1 MLMTDTPRKPRIPF
15 VDRRGRLAI
24 AWLFAIVVYLLTFPL
39 EWGLRISLAY
49 DLAVALFLALH
60 AYRING
66 ITAQD
71 MRHYYHDR
79 EPSNHFVVIA
89 AVVFSTLGS
98 LAKITYPISVIGM
111 MV

>member
-1 MLMTDTPRKPRIPF
+1 MLMTDTPRELRFPF
-15 VDRRGRLAI
+15 IDRRGRLAI
-24 AWLFAIVVYLLTFPL
+24 AWLFAIVGYLLTFPL

-71 MRHYYHDR
+71 
-79 EPSNHFVVIA
+79 
-89 AVVFSTLGS
+89 
-98 LAKITYPISVIGM
+98 ISP
-111 MV
+111 